1 MNKMTEIGN
10 GAEATAR
17 PLMGTTNADAVLT
30 VDEIAEELRCSR
42 AHVYNAINGK
52 VSGISALR
60 VISMGRRVL
69 IRRSSFEL
77 WKEENERMRE
87 QEPCGK

>member
-1 MNKMTEIGN
+1 MNKVTEIGN
-10 GAEATAR
+10 GTEATAR
-17 PLMGTTNADAVLT
+17 PLVGITNADTVLT
-30 VDEIAEELRCSR
+30 VDEIADELRCSK

-52 VSGISALR
+52 VSGVSALR

-69 IRRSSFEL
+69 VRRSSFEL

-87 QEPCGK
+87 QERCAK